1 MRDFRIFR
9 TVQYD
14 LNNAFIVVQHI
25 GIHMSIVFQRNEEHT
40 VCNSI
45 EFTVCKVQSR
55 RILQESRSFIKC

>member
-9 TVQYD
+9 TVQ
-14 LNNAFIVVQHI
+14 HI
-25 GIHMSIVFQRNEEHT
+25 GINMSIVFQRNKEYT

>member
-1 MRDFRIFR
+1 
-9 TVQYD
+9 
-14 LNNAFIVVQHI
+14 
-25 GIHMSIVFQRNEEHT
+25 MSIVFQRNEEHT